1 MTNRV
6 VLHGVLSPLCGIL
19 RIVIQ
24 KYFYPQPDCPNFKNV
39 VKKFGNKKLI
49 PIFAVPNAEI
59 AQLVEHDLA
68 KVGVASSSLVFR
80 SKGQFSTDLFLCPD
94 HCAFPRTRGPVLPP
108 LEGRGGYKKARIHVA
123 DVGSSLVFRSRFSLA
138 SVGLFSYISVCYA
151 TLTWLW
157 RICGLVRN
165 FSERRRISG
174 KMWLISGECFTLCL
188 TLETISV
195 EFKLFLICLF
205 LIDCR
210 LHCVF
215 VAVCGVLHCLPCLC
229 AGLALSIVKRVERN
243 VCFHVEYIVNS
254 FSIISCISHYLCS
267 YTYVIFSQFFLFIYP
282 L

>member
-39 VKKFGNKKLI
+39 VKKFGNKKLM

-80 SKGQFSTDLFLCPD
+80 SSGQFTTDLSSGQFTTDLFSCPD
-94 HCAFPRTRGPVLPP
+94 LSTVPRTRGPVFPP

-138 SVGLFSYISVCYA
+138 SVGLFSYVSEGYVALARLYGCSGRVCD
-151 TLTWLW
+151 
-157 RICGLVRN
+157 
-165 FSERRRISG
+165 FSESGWISG
-174 KMWLISGECFTLCL
+174 K
-188 TLETISV
+188 
-195 EFKLFLICLF
+195 
-205 LIDCR
+205 
-210 LHCVF
+210 
-215 VAVCGVLHCLPCLC
+215 
-229 AGLALSIVKRVERN
+229 
-243 VCFHVEYIVNS
+243 
-254 FSIISCISHYLCS
+254 
-267 YTYVIFSQFFLFIYP
+267 
-282 L
+282 

>member
-39 VKKFGNKKLI
+39 VKKFGNKKLM

-123 DVGSSLVFRSRFSLA
+123 DVGSSLVFRSSSSLT
-138 SVGLFSYISVCYA
+138 SVGLFSYVSEGYVALARLYGCSGRVCD
-151 TLTWLW
+151 
-157 RICGLVRN
+157 
-165 FSERRRISG
+165 FSESGWISG
-174 KMWLISGECFTLCL
+174 K
-188 TLETISV
+188 
-195 EFKLFLICLF
+195 
-205 LIDCR
+205 
-210 LHCVF
+210 
-215 VAVCGVLHCLPCLC
+215 
-229 AGLALSIVKRVERN
+229 
-243 VCFHVEYIVNS
+243 
-254 FSIISCISHYLCS
+254 
-267 YTYVIFSQFFLFIYP
+267 
-282 L
+282 